1 MNEVD
6 RQFSDHLREQ
16 ILTHCDYGGNA
27 EDYFSV
33 AIHLSK
39 IIQRSGLRINR
50 HLTLETSYQVFVHF
64 DHQLDDIRCALR
76 HLNVRS
82 VPEN

>member
-6 RQFSDHLREQ
+6 QAFANKLREQ
-16 ILTHCDYGGNA
+16 ILTHCDYSGNA
-27 EDYFSV
+27 EDYFNV

-39 IIQRSGLRINR
+39 IIQRSGLRINP
-50 HLTLETSYQVFVHF
+50 HLTLEQSYQVFVHY
-64 DHQLDDIRCALR
+64 DHQLDDIRCVLR

-82 VPEN
+82 DPQ